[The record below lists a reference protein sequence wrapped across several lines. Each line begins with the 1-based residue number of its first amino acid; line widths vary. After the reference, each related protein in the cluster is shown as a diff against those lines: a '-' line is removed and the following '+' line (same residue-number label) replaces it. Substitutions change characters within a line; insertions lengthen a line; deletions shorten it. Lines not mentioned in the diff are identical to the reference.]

1 MRLRRWLDRKLIQLC
16 QKFAEYRKD
25 EPASF
30 RLAAN
35 FSIYPQFM
43 FHLRRSQAPPPSL
56 PCKTLYIYIIC
67 KYI

>member
-30 RLAAN
+30 RLN
-35 FSIYPQFM
+35 
-43 FHLRRSQAPPPSL
+43 
-56 PCKTLYIYIIC
+56 IYIIL
-67 KYI
+67 